1 MTISSQIC
9 LCVGVCIN
17 TLLSKILIYKNFQE
31 KEILMVNVF
40 SLLAKDDHY
49 ILYNSA
55 NIPRWAWGAFP
66 LYTGI
71 LCASSTHILC
81 VVCLQF
87 IGQFPYF
94 DLSACL
100 ENLSAMRENPCSV

>member
-31 KEILMVNVF
+31 KEILMINVF

-49 ILYNSA
+49 ICTSQQTYPVGHGVL
-55 NIPRWAWGAFP
+55 F
-66 LYTGI
+66 
-71 LCASSTHILC
+71 LCTQAYC
-81 VVCLQF
+81 VHTLLIFCV
-87 IGQFPYF
+87 
-94 DLSACL
+94 
-100 ENLSAMRENPCSV
+100 